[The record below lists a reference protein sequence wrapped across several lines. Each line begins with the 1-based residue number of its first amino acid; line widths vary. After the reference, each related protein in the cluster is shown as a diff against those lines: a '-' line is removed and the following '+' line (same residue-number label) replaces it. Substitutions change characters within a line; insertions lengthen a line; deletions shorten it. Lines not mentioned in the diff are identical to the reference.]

1 MKTSTGEYF
10 AKIQGFEIRMSESES
25 EEGFVVAK
33 STEGFVDVASS
44 SLRKRAANLL
54 LDDKYSGRVLQP
66 GDLR

>member
-1 MKTSTGEYF
+1 
-10 AKIQGFEIRMSESES
+10 MSESES